1 MNENENK
8 VTERNVQAEHS
19 NASANNAMVDDSA
32 AAAAAYYFWFYKG
45 LRIAK

>member
-32 AAAAAYYFWFYKG
+32 AAAAAYYF
-45 LRIAK
+45 